1 MKVIFMRILIW
12 IWILGV
18 LDLLS
23 LRGYVTEAQ
32 EFGFRDTREASVTY
46 KYDRIGEV
54 KKQCG
59 FVLKSASTLKPDDSR
74 IYSIKEELSFVNGN
88 WEQESGDAPILP
100 FDDREAP
107 KDGFLRPPL
116 KLASFWVVDI
126 DRSHR
131 SKKAVFV
138 SGLMSMGITRD
149 GMFSEKPYQGS
160 RDFEIWASHSRLSI
174 SFQGVYSE
182 SLEKR
187 GERVLCL
194 LGSTTLPSRETDSDN
209 PWKWVEDFRS
219 NYNTPPLAQDDQILL
234 VVRYPINFTLT
245 DRLIQGKLMSLNPK
259 SNSKYFNEV
268 KILSLFGKG
277 SHYEF
282 GSEKEVLAKSCHP
295 YPYRESFLNEG
306 IEIYYKGAD
315 FCRILEE
322 STRGQALTVAP
333 NWRCNGT
340 DDFCSK
346 LGPFGLDRG
355 IKATD
360 GGFTNVR
367 LYMQDIKC
375 KQDPTQGNVTS
386 SQAAAI
392 FRAVPPDEN
401 QFTAAARSG
410 PSNLTIVSEGFWESS
425 SGQLCMVGCLGRSNT
440 GGEGC
445 DSRVCLYI
453 PTSFSIK
460 QRSILVGS
468 FSSTNN
474 NNPPFFPL
482 SFEKLVQPAELWNYF
497 KTSSPK
503 YTYSKIDSAGII
515 LERNE
520 PFSFSTMIKKSLL
533 QFPRLEDAES
543 YLLSLSYLSE
553 DLSLHVSATPDPF
566 VGPRSPRID
575 LQMEV
580 ISLGPLFGRY
590 WSLQND
596 SHVER
601 SSFHAKSEYT
611 EKQLLLNVSAQLSLN
626 AKDSIVSNLSTIFLE
641 GLYDP
646 HVGRMYMAGCR
657 DVRASW
663 EILSESMDLESG
675 LDCLIEAVMSYP
687 PTTARWLI
695 NPTASISI
703 SSQRTEDDPLYFKP
717 IKLRTFLV
725 LYRQQREDILSE
737 RGVEGIL
744 RILTL
749 SVGIAFILAQLF
761 YMNNNSELVPFL
773 SLVMLGVQAL
783 GYSLPLITGAEAVFQ
798 STKTESSMPSYNL
811 GRSQWFHVIDY
822 TVKLLVM
829 VSFVLTLRLFQ
840 KVWKCR
846 SRLLSQAPCE
856 DKLSATPSDKRVLV
870 ATLIM
875 HIVGYGSVLIS
886 NALKHHDESLQV
898 EAYSGSSIG
907 SRLWETK
914 LEEYFGLA
922 HDFFLLPQVIGNLI
936 WQIETKPLR
945 KLYYIGI
952 TAVRLLPHFYD
963 LVRAPHSNPYIVE
976 EYEFV
981 NPNMDFFS
989 KLGDLAIPI
998 IAVLLA
1004 VAIYVQQRW
1013 DYDKLR
1019 ETLRFGRFK
1028 VLPVRSRAYQRLPS
1042 KISEA
1047 ELVPGMKGN
1056 GSHAEEEREE
1066 DEED

>member
-1 MKVIFMRILIW
+1 MEVLFTRILIL
-12 IWILGV
+12 IWVLG
-18 LDLLS
+18 LFELLC

-32 EFGFRDTREASVTY
+32 EFDFRGAGESWVTY
-46 KYDRIGEV
+46 KYDRIDEV
-54 KKQCG
+54 KRQCG
-59 FVLKSASTLKPDDSR
+59 SVLKSASPLKPGDGR
-74 IYSIKEELSFVNGN
+74 IYSIKDDLYFVNGD
-88 WEQESGDAPILP
+88 WEQEIGDAPILP

-107 KDGFLRPPL
+107 KDGFIRPPL

-126 DRSHR
+126 DRSHP
-131 SKKAVFV
+131 SKKAVFI

-160 RDFEIWASHSRLSI
+160 QEFEIWASHTRISI
-174 SFQGVYSE
+174 SFQGLYSE
-182 SLEKR
+182 SLENK

-194 LGSTTLPSRETDSDN
+194 LGSTMLPSRETDSDN

-219 NYNTPPLAQDDQILL
+219 NYSTPPLAQDDQILL
-234 VVRYPINFTLT
+234 VLRYPMNFTLT
-245 DRLIQGKLMSLNPK
+245 DRLIQGELKSLNPK
-259 SNSKYFNEV
+259 SNSKYFDKV
-268 KILSLFGKG
+268 KILSLLGKG

-282 GSEKEVLAKSCHP
+282 GSEKEALAKSCQP
-295 YPYRESFLNEG
+295 YPYRDSFLNENT
-306 IEIYYKGAD
+306 EIYKGAD
-315 FCRILEE
+315 LCQILEE
-322 STRGQALTVAP
+322 ATRGQALIVVP

-340 DDFCSK
+340 DNFCSK
-346 LGPFGLDRG
+346 LGPFEMDRG
-355 IKATD
+355 INATD
-360 GGFTNVR
+360 GGFKNVR
-367 LYMQDIKC
+367 LYMQDVKC
-375 KQDPTQGNVTS
+375 EKDPAQGNVTS
-386 SQAAAI
+386 TRVAAV

-401 QFTAAARSG
+401 QYTSAVRSG
-410 PSNLTIVSEGFWESS
+410 PGNLTIASEGFWESS
-425 SGQLCMVGCLGRSNT
+425 SGQLCMVGCLGRKNN
-440 GGEGC
+440 GGELC
-445 DSRVCLYI
+445 NSRVCLYV

-468 FSSTNN
+468 FSSINN
-474 NNPPFFPL
+474 HTPPFFPL

-503 YTYSKIDSAGII
+503 YTYSKIDSAGTI

-543 YLLSLSYLSE
+543 YFLSLSYLSE
-553 DLSLHVSATPDPF
+553 DLSLHVSATPHSL
-566 VGPRSPRID
+566 VGSRSPMVD
-575 LQMEV
+575 LQLEV

-596 SHVER
+596 THVER
-601 SSFHAKSEYT
+601 SSFHSKSEYT
-611 EKQLLLNVSAQLSLN
+611 EKQLLLNISAQLSLT
-626 AKDSIVSNLSTIFLE
+626 AKDSTISNVSTIFLE

-646 HVGRMYMAGCR
+646 HVGRTYMVGCR

-663 EILSESMDLESG
+663 QILSDSMDLESG
-675 LDCLIEAVMSYP
+675 LDCLIEVVMSYP

-717 IKLRTFLV
+717 VKLRTFPI
-725 LYRQQREDILSE
+725 LYRKQREDILSE

-749 SVGIAFILAQLF
+749 SAGIAFILAQLF
-761 YMNNNSELVPFL
+761 YMNNNSESVPFL

-783 GYSLPLITGAEAVFQ
+783 GYSLPLITGAEAVFRRA
-798 STKTESSMPSYNL
+798 KIESWVPAYSL
-811 GRSQWFHVIDY
+811 RRSQWFHVIDY

-846 SRLLSQAPCE
+846 SRLLSQAPRE
-856 DKLSATPSDKRVLV
+856 DKSSAAPTDKQVFIS
-870 ATLIM
+870 TLIV
-875 HIVGYGSVLIS
+875 HIVGYGSVLI
-886 NALKHHDESLQV
+886 NHALKPRDESLIV
-898 EAYSGSSIG
+898 DTYSGSSIG
-907 SRLWETK
+907 NRLWETK
-914 LEEYFGLA
+914 LEEYVGLA

-936 WQIETKPLR
+936 WQIDTKPLR
-945 KLYYIGI
+945 KLYYMGI
-952 TAVRLLPHFYD
+952 TTVRLLPHFYD
-963 LVRAPHSNPYIVE
+963 LFRAPKGNPYIAE

-981 NPNMDFFS
+981 NPSMDFFS
-989 KLGDLAIPI
+989 KLGDLAIPS
-998 IAVLLA
+998 IAVVLA
-1004 VAIYVQQRW
+1004 VTLYIQQRW

-1019 ETLRFGRFK
+1019 ETFKFGRFK
-1028 VLPVRSRAYQRLPS
+1028 VLPARSRAYQRLPS

-1047 ELVPGMKGN
+1047 ELVPS
-1056 GSHAEEEREE
+1056 GSHLDERE